1 MACKRSGVQFPSAPP
16 EVSVA
21 DTNGARIVCDHL
33 KVPKNLEPDCIHVVI
48 EIPRGS
54 RNKYE
59 IDHDTG
65 RVFLDRRL
73 FTATTYPADYGFV
86 PDTLGGDGDPLD
98 ALELLEDSVYPGVWV
113 QARPV
118 GVLYMQDEA
127 GEDAKLICVPP
138 SEPRWQHVKDIND
151 LTPQLVE
158 EIKHFF
164 EVYKALEP
172 GKTSETGGLAGHAE
186 AWQEIKEAQE
196 NFRRSSNH

>member
-1 MACKRSGVQFPSAPP
+1 MWDHDRVSKEPS
-16 EVSVA
+16 E
-21 DTNGARIVCDHL
+21 G
-33 KVPKNLEPDCIHVVI
+33 CIFVVI

-59 IDHDTG
+59 IEHDGG

-86 PDTLGGDGDPLD
+86 PETLGGDGDPLD
-98 ALELLEDSVYPGVWV
+98 ALVLLEDPVYPGVWV
-113 QARPV
+113 EARPV

-138 SEPRWQHVKDIND
+138 KEPRWADVNDLED
-151 LTPQLVE
+151 LTPALRA

-164 EVYKALEP
+164 EVYKMLEP
-172 GKTSETGGLAGHAE
+172 DKYSSASGMAGRDAAWAE
-186 AWQEIKEAQE
+186 INAARA
-196 NFRRSSNH
+196 NYVPPFR